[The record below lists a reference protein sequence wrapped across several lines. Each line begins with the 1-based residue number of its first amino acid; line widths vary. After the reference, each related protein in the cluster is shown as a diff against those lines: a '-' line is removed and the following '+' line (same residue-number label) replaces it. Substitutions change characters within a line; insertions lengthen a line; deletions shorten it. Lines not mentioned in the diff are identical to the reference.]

1 MSDRL
6 RNVDAIV
13 FDLDG
18 TLISYPSSL
27 FAAKEHHRIMEL
39 AVRLKDRLGK
49 SSISTYWRV
58 QSKLNN
64 LKDVGIFRMMRRH
77 GSDLLEALTY
87 FEASDLRLDLRRYRN
102 ALRRTL
108 LNAYLRRVT
117 LYPDVIPCLSALSS
131 EGFRLGLLSNSPS
144 FICDGALDRFKI
156 RQFFNQVSS
165 TWSFESFKPNPQ
177 IFIYM
182 TQQLGVKPERT
193 LFVGD
198 SMDCDI
204 KGAKHAGALSAY
216 LIREHNPLRGRHSSS
231 SGPDVV
237 LRSLDELPP
246 MVRKITIKARVERI
260 LKPIL
265 KILGTS

>member
-6 RNVDAIV
+6 RDIDAIV

-18 TLISYPSSL
+18 TLISYPSSFL
-27 FAAKEHHRIMEL
+27 AAREHHRIMDL

-49 SSISTYWRV
+49 SSISTYWKVR
-58 QSKLNN
+58 SELKN
-64 LKDVGIFRMMRRH
+64 LKDVGLFRMVHER

-87 FEASDLRLDLRRYRN
+87 SEASDLRVDLKRYRD
-102 ALRRTL
+102 AMRRTL

-144 FICDGALDRFKI
+144 FICYGALDEFEI
-156 RQFFNQVSS
+156 QQFFDQVSS
-165 TWSFESFKPNPQ
+165 TWSLKSFKPNPQ
-177 IFIYM
+177 IFIHM

-204 KGAKHAGALSAY
+204 KGAKNAGALAAY
-216 LIREHNPLRGRHSSS
+216 LIREHNPLRSRHSSLTR
-231 SGPDVV
+231 PDVI

-246 MVRKITIKARVERI
+246 MVRKITIRARVERI

-265 KILGTS
+265 SILETG